1 MTHYEQLGV
10 LWHANLEATRCM
22 ATFGLE
28 AGTAVFRMQMEATQR
43 LAQHSSE
50 HLEVLL
56 TTPAEERI
64 ASDQFVICS
73 DIMKRAMEAARTWV
87 EAAAKAQADLSRI
100 AGTRLT
106 ATGQSLIEAW
116 LSAAKAGQEVS
127 AVTERH
133 QHTIAEGRTSKA
145 A

>member
-10 LWHANLEATRCM
+10 LWHANLEASRRM
-22 ATFGLE
+22 STFGLE

-43 LAQHSSE
+43 LAQNSSE
-50 HLEVLL
+50 HLEALS
-56 TTPAEERI
+56 TTPAEERTM
-64 ASDQFVICS
+64 SDQFLICS

-87 EAAAKAQADLSRI
+87 EAAVKAQAELSRI
-100 AGTRLT
+100 SGTQVT

-133 QHTIAEGRTSKA
+133 SRTSKA